1 MPTAVCQGPNCENIA
16 KLECPTCVKQSISGS
31 TFCSQDCF
39 KKSWG
44 AHKALHKRPD
54 GAAIYD
60 PFPNFKYT
68 GPLRPV
74 YPLSPKRHV
83 PENIRRPDYA
93 KDGTPISELAA
104 RRQSNI
110 KVLSAEEIVVMRK
123 ACQVTKE
130 VLEIGAAAIRPGVT
144 TDEIDAIVH
153 QATIERNAY
162 PSPLNYWNYP
172 KSCCTSVNEVIC
184 HGIPDKRPLQEGD
197 IVNLDVSCY
206 FEGFHGDTNATY
218 CVGKVDEAGQN
229 LIKAARECLEVAI
242 AQAKPGV
249 PYRRFGRLIEDHATK
264 LGFSTVRAF
273 CGHGISDL
281 FHPPPDVPH
290 YSNNKAI
297 GVLKP
302 GHCFTIEPMIC
313 EGTHKEVLWP
323 DQWTATTTDGKRSAQ
338 FEHTL
343 LVTETGIE
351 ILT

>member
-1 MPTAVCQGPNCENIA
+1 MSATVCNAPNCENAA
-16 KLECPTCVKQSISGS
+16 KLECPTCIKQSISGS
-31 TFCSQDCF
+31 LFCSQDCF

-44 AHKALHKRPD
+44 NHKALHKRAE
-54 GAAIYD
+54 GETYD
-60 PFPNFKYT
+60 PFKNFKYT

-74 YPLSPKRHV
+74 YPLTAKRAV
-83 PENIRRPDYA
+83 PEHIPRPDYA
-93 KDGTPISELAA
+93 EDGTPHSELAE
-104 RRQSNI
+104 RGETNI
-110 KVLSAEEIVVMRK
+110 KVLTAEEIEGVRK
-123 ACQVTKE
+123 ACKITRE
-130 VLEIGAAAIRPGVT
+130 VLDIGAAAIRPGVT

-162 PSPLNYWNYP
+162 PSPMNYWNYP

-184 HGIPDKRPLQEGD
+184 HGIPDRRPLQEGD

-218 CVGKVDEAGQN
+218 LVGNVDEAGQK
-229 LIKAARECLEVAI
+229 LVTTARECLEAAI
-242 AQAKPGV
+242 AQAKPGI
-249 PYRRFGRLIEDHATK
+249 PFRRFGRIIEEHASK
-264 LGFSTVRAF
+264 MGFSTVRAF
-273 CGHGISDL
+273 VGHGIHQL
-281 FHPPPDVPH
+281 FHATPNVPH

-313 EGTHKEVLWP
+313 EGTHKEVIWP

-338 FEHTL
+338 FEHTV

>member
-1 MPTAVCQGPNCENIA
+1 MSAAVCNAPNCDNTA
-16 KLECPTCVKQSISGS
+16 KLECPTCIKQSVAGS
-31 TFCSQDCF
+31 FFCSQDCF

-44 AHKALHKRPD
+44 VHKALHNRSQ
-54 GAAIYD
+54 GETYD
-60 PFPNFKYT
+60 PFKNFKYT

-74 YPLSPKRHV
+74 YPLSASRTV
-83 PENIRRPDYA
+83 PENIPRPDYA
-93 KDGTPISELAA
+93 EEGIPHSELAQ
-104 RRQSNI
+104 RGQTNI
-110 KVLSAEEIVVMRK
+110 KVLTAEEIEGVRK
-123 ACQVTKE
+123 AGRITKE
-130 VLEIGAAAIRPGVT
+130 VLEIGAAAIRPGIT
-144 TDEIDAIVH
+144 TDELDAIVH

-206 FEGFHGDTNATY
+206 FEGYHGDTNATY
-218 CVGKVDEAGQN
+218 CVGKVDEAGQK
-229 LIKAARECLEVAI
+229 LVTAARECLEVAI

-249 PYRRFGRLIEDHATK
+249 PFRRFGRIIEEHATK
-264 LGFSTVRAF
+264 LGYTTVRAF
-273 CGHGISDL
+273 CGHGIHQL
-281 FHPPPDVPH
+281 FHAVPDVPH